1 MKQKLKIATG
11 RNGYIM
17 TVENFNTSLLIIEM
31 SNRQKISKDIEYLNY
46 S

>member
-11 RNGYIM
+11 RNRYIM
-17 TVENFNTSLLIIEM
+17 IVEDFNTFLLIIEM